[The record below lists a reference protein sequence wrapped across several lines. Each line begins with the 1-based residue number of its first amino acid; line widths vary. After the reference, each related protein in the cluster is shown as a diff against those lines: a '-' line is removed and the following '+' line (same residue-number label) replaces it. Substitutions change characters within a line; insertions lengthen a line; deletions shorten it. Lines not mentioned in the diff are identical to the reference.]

1 MCLSEL
7 SVVLFLRNITPVRQD
22 RQLLFG
28 AGSFTI
34 LWTFIG
40 LIVSAVE
47 CGSPVPWN
55 YFNGQ
60 CINRVSRFPIS
71 LPTSHESG

>member
-7 SVVLFLRNITPVRQD
+7 SVVLFVRNITPVRQD
-22 RQLLFG
+22 RRLLFG

-34 LWTFIG
+34 LWTFVG

-55 YFNGQ
+55 YFNGH
-60 CINRVSRFPIS
+60 CINRVSRS
-71 LPTSHESG
+71 PTSFVNSLESR